1 MSTAKILVADDEQN
15 LRRVLVAMLRR
26 DGHDVV
32 QAPNGNEAIEQLG
45 DVDVVIT
52 DLRMPGADGMDVL
65 RSAAKHHPH
74 LPVIMITAYGSVG
87 QAVEAIKAGAFDYI
101 EKPFE
106 QDAIRTIVEKAIGQ
120 ANANRTAPR
129 GVLYQESDQGA
140 ESPPTGKY
148 GLIGQSGEMQ
158 SIFDIIEHVADTP
171 STVLITGE
179 SGTGKELV
187 AKALHEQ
194 SSRKGG
200 PFIKIN
206 CAAIPK
212 TLMESELFG
221 YEKGAFTG
229 ATSSKPGRFELA
241 DAGTLFL
248 DEIGEIPVEMQV
260 KLLRAIQESEF
271 ERVGGLKT
279 IKVDVR
285 LITATNRDLEQEI
298 QRGNFRED
306 LYYRLNVVP
315 LQIPPLRR
323 RTGDVPMLV
332 THIIKKFNER
342 LKKNVQGI
350 ADDAL
355 AALEAHTWPGNIR
368 ELENV
373 IERTLLFCKGET
385 IERADLQLQVAEPP
399 KKGSG
404 HGPEKGSGHG
414 PDRGSGHGPEKGSGH
429 GPEKS
434 SGHGPEKGSGHGP
447 DRIEAVPEV
456 PVIAR
461 TSSSGPLAPHFD
473 DEDDEEGELPGQGS
487 LKDIVRAETSRVERE
502 LIIKA
507 LDETGGNV
515 TQAARL
521 LKISRKSLQMKMK
534 ELGLRDREG

>member
-1 MSTAKILVADDEQN
+1 MQPAKILVADDEQN
-15 LRRVLVAMLRR
+15 LRRVLVALLRR
-26 DGHDVV
+26 EGHEVV
-32 QAPNGNEAIEQLG
+32 QAASGLEAIERLA

-52 DLRMPGADGMDVL
+52 DLRMPGADGMEVL
-65 RSAAKHHPH
+65 RTASKNHPH
-74 LPVIMITAYGSVG
+74 VPVIMITAYGSVG

-106 QDAIRTIVEKAIGQ
+106 QDSIRATIGKAIGQ
-120 ANANRTAPR
+120 AFANRSAPR
-129 GVLYQESDQGA
+129 ATFY
-140 ESPPTGKY
+140 PPGEPLPSGKY
-148 GLIGQSGEMQ
+148 GLVGTSDQMQ
-158 SIFDIIEHVADTP
+158 TIFKVIEQVADTP

-187 AKALHEQ
+187 AKALHEE
-194 SSRKGG
+194 SSRKGE

-241 DAGTLFL
+241 DGGTLFL

-271 ERVGGLKT
+271 ERVGGIKTLK
-279 IKVDVR
+279 VNVR

-315 LQIPPLRR
+315 LQVPPLRLR
-323 RTGDVPMLV
+323 KGDIPLLV
-332 THIIKKFNER
+332 AHIIKKFNER
-342 LKKNVQGI
+342 LKKNISGI

-373 IERTLLFCKGET
+373 LERTILFCKGER
-385 IERADLQLQVAEPP
+385 IERADLQL
-399 KKGSG
+399 GSG
-404 HGPEKGSGHG
+404 GGTEMPVV
-414 PDRGSGHGPEKGSGH
+414 PRTT
-429 GPEKS
+429 S
-434 SGHGPEKGSGHGP
+434 SGAMTPIGDDDDDDDDGVVGEAAGSP
-447 DRIEAVPEV
+447 
-456 PVIAR
+456 
-461 TSSSGPLAPHFD
+461 S
-473 DEDDEEGELPGQGS
+473 GS

-502 LIIKA
+502 LIVKA

-534 ELGLRDREG
+534 ELGLRDREV

>member
-1 MSTAKILVADDEQN
+1 MQPAKILVADDEQH
-15 LRRVLVAMLRR
+15 LRRVLAALLRR
-26 DGHDVV
+26 EGHDVV
-32 QAPNGNEAIEQLG
+32 QAASGLEAIDHLG
-45 DVDVVIT
+45 QVDVVIT
-52 DLRMPGADGMDVL
+52 DLRMPGADGMEVL
-65 RSAAKHHPH
+65 RTASAKHPH
-74 LPVIMITAYGSVG
+74 VPVIMITAYGSVG

-106 QDAIRTIVEKAIGQ
+106 QEAIKIVVEKAVGQ
-120 ANANRTAPR
+120 AAANRLAPQQALYTTAEPEVR
-129 GVLYQESDQGA
+129 G
-140 ESPPTGKY
+140 KF
-148 GLIGQSGEMQ
+148 GLVGQSAEMQ
-158 SIFDIIEHVADTP
+158 GIFAVIERVADTP

-194 SSRKGG
+194 SSRKNG

-241 DAGTLFL
+241 DGGTLFL

-285 LITATNRDLEQEI
+285 LITATNRDLEQEVG
-298 QRGNFRED
+298 RGNFRED
-306 LYYRLNVVP
+306 LFYRLNVVP

-323 RTGDVPMLV
+323 RGGDIPMLV
-332 THIIKKFNER
+332 QHIIKKFNER
-342 LKKNVQGI
+342 LKKSITGVS
-350 ADDAL
+350 DEAL
-355 AALEAHTWPGNIR
+355 AALEAHSWPGNIR

-373 IERTLLFCKGET
+373 LERTILFTKGDR
-385 IERADLQLQVAEPP
+385 IERADLQLASAAQEPASQSQPVAVV
-399 KKGSG
+399 SA
-404 HGPEKGSGHG
+404 
-414 PDRGSGHGPEKGSGH
+414 
-429 GPEKS
+429 
-434 SGHGPEKGSGHGP
+434 
-447 DRIEAVPEV
+447 I
-456 PVIAR
+456 
-461 TSSSGPLAPHFD
+461 
-473 DEDDEEGELPGQGS
+473 DDEENDAELSGS
-487 LKDIVRAETSRVERE
+487 LKEAVRAETARVERE
-502 LIIKA
+502 LIVKA

-534 ELGLRDREG
+534 EFGLRDREG

>member
-1 MSTAKILVADDEQN
+1 MTPAKILVADDEQN
-15 LRRVLVAMLRR
+15 LRRVLVALLKRE
-26 DGHDVV
+26 GHEVV
-32 QAPNGNEAIEQLG
+32 QAATGLEAIEQLA

-52 DLRMPGADGMDVL
+52 DLRMPGADGMEVL
-65 RSAAKHHPH
+65 RTASKNYPQT
-74 LPVIMITAYGSVG
+74 PVIMITAYGSVG

-106 QDAIRTIVEKAIGQ
+106 QESIRTIIEKAIGQ
-120 ANANRTAPR
+120 AAANRMAPR
-129 GVLYQESDQGA
+129 PTLYSASDQEAKGRF
-140 ESPPTGKY
+140 
-148 GLIGQSGEMQ
+148 GLVGQSAEMHN
-158 SIFDIIEHVADTP
+158 IFSVIERVADTP

-194 SSRKGG
+194 SSRKTE

-241 DAGTLFL
+241 DGGTLFL

-279 IKVDVR
+279 IKVNVR
-285 LITATNRDLEQEI
+285 LITATNRDLEAEI

-315 LQIPPLRR
+315 LQIPPLRK
-323 RTGDVPMLV
+323 RTGDIPLLV
-332 THIIKKFNER
+332 SHIIKKFNER
-342 LKKNVQGI
+342 LKKTISGI

-355 AALEAHTWPGNIR
+355 AALEAHAWPGNIR

-373 IERTLLFCKGET
+373 LERTILFCKHER
-385 IERADLQLQVAEPP
+385 IERADLQLQLPNLPEPP
-399 KKGSG
+399 AQ
-404 HGPEKGSGHG
+404 P
-414 PDRGSGHGPEKGSGH
+414 PQ
-429 GPEKS
+429 
-434 SGHGPEKGSGHGP
+434 
-447 DRIEAVPEV
+447 AVPRRRQYRRHAARRAV
-456 PVIAR
+456 QCRRSTSTTSKRTPAKFRDRSR
-461 TSSSGPLAPHFD
+461 TSFAPRRRASSASSSSRRSTRPA
-473 DEDDEEGELPGQGS
+473 
-487 LKDIVRAETSRVERE
+487 ATSRRPR
-502 LIIKA
+502 A
-507 LDETGGNV
+507 CSRS
-515 TQAARL
+515 AARAC
-521 LKISRKSLQMKMK
+521 R
-534 ELGLRDREG
+534 

>member
-1 MSTAKILVADDEQN
+1 VPQAKILVADDEQN
-15 LRRVLVAMLRR
+15 LRRVLVALLRR
-26 DGHDVV
+26 EGHEVV
-32 QAPNGNEAIEQLG
+32 QAASGLEAIEKIA

-52 DLRMPGADGMDVL
+52 DLRMPGADGMEVL
-65 RSAAKHHPH
+65 RTASRLHPH
-74 LPVIMITAYGSVG
+74 TPVIMITAYGSVG

-106 QDAIRTIVEKAIGQ
+106 QEAIRLIVDKAIGQ
-120 ANANRTAPR
+120 STANKLAPQPM
-129 GVLYQESDQGA
+129 LY
-140 ESPPTGKY
+140 PPSNETTTGRF
-148 GLIGQSGEMQ
+148 GIVGTSVEMQ
-158 SIFDIIEHVADTP
+158 GIFAVIEKVADTP

-187 AKALHEQ
+187 AKALHEH
-194 SSRKGG
+194 SSRKGE

-241 DAGTLFL
+241 DQGTLFL

-298 QRGNFRED
+298 KNGNFRED

-323 RTGDVPMLV
+323 RTGDIPLLV

-342 LKKNVQGI
+342 LKKSITGI

-355 AALEAHTWPGNIR
+355 AALEQHTWPGNIR

-373 IERTLLFCKGET
+373 LERTILFTKGER
-385 IERADLQLQVAEPP
+385 IERADLQLAASGQPEPP
-399 KKGSG
+399 RTITNETNNSGSM
-404 HGPEKGSGHG
+404 P
-414 PDRGSGHGPEKGSGH
+414 
-429 GPEKS
+429 
-434 SGHGPEKGSGHGP
+434 
-447 DRIEAVPEV
+447 IIV
-456 PVIAR
+456 
-461 TSSSGPLAPHFD
+461 D
-473 DEDDEEGELPGQGS
+473 DDGEDSLSGS
-487 LKDIVRAETSRVERE
+487 LKDAVRAETARVERE
-502 LIIKA
+502 LIVKA

-534 ELGLRDREG
+534 EFGLRDRGDTLP

>member
-1 MSTAKILVADDEQN
+1 MQPAKILVADDEQN
-15 LRRVLVAMLRR
+15 LRRVLAAMLRR
-26 DGHDVV
+26 DGHEVV
-32 QAPNGNEAIEQLG
+32 QAANGQEAIDRLA

-52 DLRMPGADGMDVL
+52 DLRMPGADGMEVL
-65 RSAAKHHPH
+65 RTASKNHPH
-74 LPVIMITAYGSVG
+74 VPVIIITAYGSVG

-101 EKPFE
+101 EKPYE
-106 QDAIRTIVEKAIGQ
+106 QDSIRVIVDKAIGQ
-120 ANANRTAPR
+120 AVANKLAPR
-129 GVLYQESDQGA
+129 QTLYPVVDTEAKGR
-140 ESPPTGKY
+140 Y
-148 GLIGQSGEMQ
+148 GLIGQSTEMH
-158 SIFDIIEHVADTP
+158 SIFAVIDKVADTP

-187 AKALHEQ
+187 AKALHEN

-241 DAGTLFL
+241 DEGSLFL

-271 ERVGGLKT
+271 ERVGGIKT

-285 LITATNRDLEQEI
+285 LITATNRDLEHEI
-298 QRGNFRED
+298 ARGNFRED

-315 LQIPPLRR
+315 LLIPPLRK
-323 RTGDVPMLV
+323 RTGDIPLLV
-332 THIIKKFNER
+332 QHIIKKFNER
-342 LKKNVQGI
+342 LKKTITGI

-355 AALEAHTWPGNIR
+355 AALETHNWPGNIR

-373 IERTLLFCKGET
+373 LERTILFCKGDR
-385 IERADLQLQVAEPP
+385 IERVDLQL
-399 KKGSG
+399 GS
-404 HGPEKGSGHG
+404 
-414 PDRGSGHGPEKGSGH
+414 
-429 GPEKS
+429 
-434 SGHGPEKGSGHGP
+434 
-447 DRIEAVPEV
+447 AAAEV
-456 PVIAR
+456 PVPVVEVEH
-461 TSSSGPLAPHFD
+461 G
-473 DEDDEEGELPGQGS
+473 EDGVGEISGS
-487 LKDIVRAETSRVERE
+487 LKDVVRAETARVERE
-502 LIIKA
+502 LIMKA
-507 LDETGGNV
+507 LDETSNNV

-534 ELGLRDREG
+534 EFGLRDREG

>member
-1 MSTAKILVADDEQN
+1 MHTAKILVADDEQN

-26 DGHDVV
+26 DGHEVV
-32 QAPNGNEAIEQLG
+32 QAASGVEAIERLA

-52 DLRMPGADGMDVL
+52 DLRMPGADGMEVL
-65 RSAAKHHPH
+65 RTAARTFPQV
-74 LPVIMITAYGSVG
+74 PVIMITAYGSVG

-106 QDAIRTIVEKAIGQ
+106 QDSIRAIVDKAIGQ
-120 ANANRTAPR
+120 AAANRMAPR
-129 GVLYQESDQGA
+129 PTLYPASDPEATGRFGLVGH
-140 ESPPTGKY
+140 SPEIHG
-148 GLIGQSGEMQ
+148 
-158 SIFDIIEHVADTP
+158 IFAIIEKVADTP

-187 AKALHEQ
+187 AKALHEH
-194 SSRKGG
+194 SGRKGG

-241 DAGTLFL
+241 DGGTLFL

-285 LITATNRDLEQEI
+285 LVTATNRDLEQET

-315 LQIPPLRR
+315 LQIPPLRK
-323 RTGDVPMLV
+323 RTGDIPLLAA
-332 THIIKKFNER
+332 HIIKKFNER
-342 LKKNVQGI
+342 LKKTISGI

-355 AALEAHTWPGNIR
+355 AALETHSWPGNIR

-373 IERTLLFCKGET
+373 LERTILFTKGDR
-385 IERADLQLQVAEPP
+385 IERADLQLAGAHDSSPHVHLPHPTAPASAP
-399 KKGSG
+399 TSG
-404 HGPEKGSGHG
+404 ATPT
-414 PDRGSGHGPEKGSGH
+414 
-429 GPEKS
+429 
-434 SGHGPEKGSGHGP
+434 
-447 DRIEAVPEV
+447 
-456 PVIAR
+456 IADD
-461 TSSSGPLAPHFD
+461 D
-473 DEDDEEGELPGQGS
+473 DEDAIGGEHAGSPSGS

-502 LIIKA
+502 LIVKA

-534 ELGLRDREG
+534 EFGLRDKEG

>member
-1 MSTAKILVADDEQN
+1 VQQAKILVADDEQN
-15 LRRVLVAMLRR
+15 LRRVLVALLRR
-26 DGHDVV
+26 EGHEVV
-32 QAPNGNEAIEQLG
+32 QAASGLEAIDRLA

-52 DLRMPGADGMDVL
+52 DLRMPGADGMEVL
-65 RSAAKHHPH
+65 RTASKSFPH
-74 LPVIMITAYGSVG
+74 TPVIMITAYGSVG

-106 QDAIRTIVEKAIGQ
+106 QEAIRVIVDKAIGQ
-120 ANANRTAPR
+120 ATANKLAPQPT
-129 GVLYQESDQGA
+129 LY
-140 ESPPTGKY
+140 PPTTETTTGRF
-148 GLIGQSGEMQ
+148 GIVGQSVEMQ
-158 SIFDIIEHVADTP
+158 SIFAVIEKVADTP

-194 SSRKGG
+194 SSRKTE

-241 DAGTLFL
+241 DSGTLFL

-323 RTGDVPMLV
+323 RQGDIPLLV

-342 LKKNVQGI
+342 LKKSITGI

-355 AALEAHTWPGNIR
+355 AALEAHNWPGNIR

-373 IERTLLFCKGET
+373 LERTILFTKGDR
-385 IERADLQLQVAEPP
+385 IERADLQLSSTPEPASIP
-399 KKGSG
+399 RTITNESGGMPMLVDDGRPGS
-404 HGPEKGSGHG
+404 
-414 PDRGSGHGPEKGSGH
+414 DA
-429 GPEKS
+429 
-434 SGHGPEKGSGHGP
+434 
-447 DRIEAVPEV
+447 D
-456 PVIAR
+456 
-461 TSSSGPLAPHFD
+461 D
-473 DEDDEEGELPGQGS
+473 DEGATETSGS
-487 LKDIVRAETSRVERE
+487 LKDAVRAETARVERE
-502 LIIKA
+502 LIVKA

-534 ELGLRDREG
+534 EFGLRDRGDSSP

>member
-1 MSTAKILVADDEQN
+1 MPQAKILVADDEQN
-15 LRRVLVAMLRR
+15 LRRVLVALLRR
-26 DGHDVV
+26 EGHEVV
-32 QAPNGNEAIEQLG
+32 QAASGLEAIEKIA

-52 DLRMPGADGMDVL
+52 DLRMPGADGMEVL
-65 RSAAKHHPH
+65 RTASRLHPH
-74 LPVIMITAYGSVG
+74 TPVIMITAYGSVG

-106 QDAIRTIVEKAIGQ
+106 QEAIRLIVDKAIGQ
-120 ANANRTAPR
+120 STANKLAPQPT
-129 GVLYQESDQGA
+129 LYPSNSETT
-140 ESPPTGKY
+140 TGRF
-148 GLIGQSGEMQ
+148 GIVGTSVEMQ
-158 SIFDIIEHVADTP
+158 GIFAVIEKVADTP

-187 AKALHEQ
+187 AKALHEH
-194 SSRKGG
+194 SSRKTE

-241 DAGTLFL
+241 DQGTLFL

-298 QRGNFRED
+298 KNGNFRED

-323 RTGDVPMLV
+323 RTGDIPLLV

-342 LKKNVQGI
+342 LKKSITGI

-355 AALEAHTWPGNIR
+355 AALEQHTWPGNIR

-373 IERTLLFCKGET
+373 LERTILFTKGER
-385 IERADLQLQVAEPP
+385 IERADLQLAA
-399 KKGSG
+399 SG
-404 HGPEKGSGHG
+404 Q
-414 PDRGSGHGPEKGSGH
+414 PDLPRTITNETN
-429 GPEKS
+429 S
-434 SGHGPEKGSGHGP
+434 SGSM
-447 DRIEAVPEV
+447 
-456 PVIAR
+456 PV
-461 TSSSGPLAPHFD
+461 LDVD
-473 DEDDEEGELPGQGS
+473 DGEDSLSGS
-487 LKDIVRAETSRVERE
+487 LKDAVRAETARVERE
-502 LIIKA
+502 LIVKA

-534 ELGLRDREG
+534 EFGLRDRGDTSP

>member
-1 MSTAKILVADDEQN
+1 MRILLIEDNERLVAALVQG
-15 LRRVLVAMLRR
+15 LREEDVEVVAAGDGVTALARAGRGDLDLIVL
-26 DGHDVV
+26 D
-32 QAPNGNEAIEQLG
+32 LG
-45 DVDVVIT
+45 LP
-52 DLRMPGADGMDVL
+52 DLDGMDVL
-65 RSAAKHHPH
+65 RAAAKHHPH

-106 QDAIRTIVEKAIGQ
+106 QDAIRTIVDKAIGQ
-120 ANANRTAPR
+120 AAANRTAPR
-129 GVLYQESDQGA
+129 GALYTQSDTEVGQP
-140 ESPPTGKY
+140 SKGKF
-148 GLIGQSGEMQ
+148 GLVGQSVEMQ
-158 SIFDIIEHVADTP
+158 SIFDIIERVADTP

-194 SSRKGG
+194 SSRKTG

-241 DAGTLFL
+241 DQGTLFL

-260 KLLRAIQESEF
+260 KLLRAVQESEF

-323 RTGDVPMLV
+323 RTGDVPLLV

-342 LKKNVQGI
+342 LKKTVQGI

-355 AALEAHTWPGNIR
+355 AALESHNWPGNIR

-385 IERADLQLQVAEPP
+385 IERADLQLALAEPAHHP
-399 KKGSG
+399 HPTHHTQSRG
-404 HGPEKGSGHG
+404 HPEPSV
-414 PDRGSGHGPEKGSGH
+414 PVVARTT
-429 GPEKS
+429 S
-434 SGHGPEKGSGHGP
+434 SG
-447 DRIEAVPEV
+447 AM
-456 PVIAR
+456 
-461 TSSSGPLAPHFD
+461 PLPID
-473 DEDDEEGELPGQGS
+473 DKDEDEEVGELSSGS

-502 LIIKA
+502 LIVKA
-507 LDETGGNV
+507 LEETGGNV